1 MVHHIYEKYVNELAK
16 DAINDTIKN
25 DTINVNDTINDN
37 KNITKEK
44 NTIVVPIM
52 PLLQL
57 NPKIVVNVPPN
68 SIYIPNNHFYQCKQP

>member
-16 DAINDTIKN
+16 DTIN
-25 DTINVNDTINDN
+25 DTINVNDTINDNN

-57 NPKIVVNVPPN
+57 NPKIAVNVPP
-68 SIYIPNNHFYQCKQP
+68 K

>member
-1 MVHHIYEKYVNELAK
+1 MVHHVYEKYVNELVK
-16 DAINDTIKN
+16 DAIN

-37 KNITKEK
+37 SKNITKEK

-57 NPKIVVNVPPN
+57 NPKIAVNVPPN

>member
-1 MVHHIYEKYVNELAK
+1 MVHHVYEKYVNELAK
-16 DAINDTIKN
+16 DAIN
-25 DTINVNDTINDN
+25 VNDTINDN
-37 KNITKEK
+37 SKNITKEK

-57 NPKIVVNVPPN
+57 NPKIAVNVPPN

>member
-16 DAINDTIKN
+16 DSIN

-57 NPKIVVNVPPN
+57 NPKIAVNVPPN